1 MRDEN
6 ISPDKARDLQQLVK
20 LVSEGKLEYVPGR
33 IFDNVFLDK
42 FPISR
47 AQISSSETS
56 VISEQKMLKEGKM
69 WLLRHFPSRIS
80 SKRAFR
86 KDAVFIKVRIGEH
99 IFTCLAEAD
108 KIETHK
114 EIVKHIKSIEERLNL
129 IGIRI
134 IALEILPLPR
144 IPLFP
149 FITTID
155 KFKSKIGQELEDYY
169 FRSFRG
175 DSEAI
180 KSWYKDLITFR
191 REIVT
196 SKLNQLT
203 LTVPYVMKPLDVFIL
218 YCPREKV
225 VKIRF
230 YTSERDQVEIQEVD
244 VVPTDQTFKDLFELP
259 FPRLWISEITRGNY
273 RAKKIYEGW
282 GHPYIAATLELKE
295 KVKEFNKEQ
304 ETSRYDADIVTTA
317 KVRNWVSQEINE
329 IREFMS
335 KFPQIKERYLHWTQP
350 IYNLTV
356 FSKDAP
362 KPGWRRSG
370 KIQSYYYTGKE
381 NKIVSLEFPP
391 ETSPRIDE
399 LIKKVFPD
407 LESEA
412 KPFLSF
418 KSDFL
423 YYLIDKMGDY

>member
-1 MRDEN
+1 MKDGH
-6 ISPDKARDLQQLVK
+6 ISMKEAKALQQLVK
-20 LVSEGKLEYVPGR
+20 LVSEGKLEHVFER
-33 IFDNVFLDK
+33 VFDNILLDK

-56 VISEQKMLKEGKM
+56 VISEQKMFREGKF
-69 WLLRHFPSRIS
+69 WLLKQFPDRIS

-86 KDAVFIKVRIGEH
+86 KDAIFIKVGISEN

-108 KIETHK
+108 NVETHT

-129 IGIRI
+129 IGIRV

-144 IPLFP
+144 IPRFP
-149 FITTID
+149 FITTIHR
-155 KFKSKIGQELEDYY
+155 FQSEIGLELEDYY
-169 FRSFRG
+169 FNSFSK

-191 REIVT
+191 REIIA

-203 LTVPYVMKPLDVFIL
+203 LAIPHVMKPLDVFIL
-218 YCPREKV
+218 YCPKEKV

-230 YTSERDQVEIQEVD
+230 YASKKDRVELQEVD
-244 VVPTDQTFKDLFELP
+244 VIPTNETFKDFFELP
-259 FPRLWISEITRGNY
+259 SPRSWISEITRGNY
-273 RAKKIYEGW
+273 RAPRIYKGW
-282 GHPYIAATLELKE
+282 GHPYLAAALEIEE

-317 KVRNWVSQEINE
+317 KVRDWTSQEIIE
-329 IREFMS
+329 IREFIS
-335 KFPQIKERYLHWTQP
+335 KFPQIKERYSRWTQP

-370 KIQSYYYTGKE
+370 KIESYYYTGKE

-391 ETSPRIDE
+391 ETFPRIDE
-399 LIKKVFPD
+399 LIKEVFPD
-407 LESEA
+407 LEPQA
-412 KPFLSF
+412 KPFFWF
-418 KSDFL
+418 KSDLL

>member
-6 ISPDKARDLQQLVK
+6 ISPDKSRDLQQLVK
-20 LVSEGKLEYVPGR
+20 LVSEGKLEHVPER
-33 IFDNVFLDK
+33 LFDDIFLDK
-42 FPISR
+42 IPISR

-56 VISEQKMLKEGKM
+56 VISEQKMFKEGKM
-69 WLLRHFPSRIS
+69 WLLRNFPDRIS

-86 KDAVFIKVRIGEH
+86 NDAVFVKVRIGEH

-114 EIVKHIKSIEERLNL
+114 EIVEHIKSTEQKLNQ

-155 KFKSKIGQELEDYY
+155 KFKSEIGQELEDYY
-169 FRSFRG
+169 FRPFSK

-191 REIVT
+191 REIIT

-203 LTVPYVMKPLDVFIL
+203 LAAPHVMKPLDVFIL
-218 YCPREKV
+218 YCPKEKV
-225 VKIRF
+225 VMIRF
-230 YTSERDQVEIQEVD
+230 YTSEKDKVELQEVD
-244 VVPTDQTFKDLFELP
+244 VVPTDETFKDFFELP
-259 FPRLWISEITRGNY
+259 SPRLWISEITRGNY
-273 RAKKIYEGW
+273 RAERIYEGW
-282 GHPYIAATLELKE
+282 GHPYIAVALELKE
-295 KVKEFNKEQ
+295 RVKEFNKKQ
-304 ETSRYDADIVTTA
+304 ETSRYDADIVTIA
-317 KVRNWVSQEINE
+317 KVRDWASQEINE
-329 IREFMS
+329 IREFIS
-335 KFPQIKERYLHWTQP
+335 RFPQIKESYLHWTQP
-350 IYNLTV
+350 IYNLIV

-370 KIQSYYYTGKE
+370 KIESYYYTGKE
-381 NKIVSLEFPP
+381 DRIVSLQFSP

-407 LESEA
+407 LEPQA
-412 KPFLSF
+412 KPFFWF
-418 KSDFL
+418 KSDLL
-423 YYLIDKMGDY
+423 YYLIEKMGDY